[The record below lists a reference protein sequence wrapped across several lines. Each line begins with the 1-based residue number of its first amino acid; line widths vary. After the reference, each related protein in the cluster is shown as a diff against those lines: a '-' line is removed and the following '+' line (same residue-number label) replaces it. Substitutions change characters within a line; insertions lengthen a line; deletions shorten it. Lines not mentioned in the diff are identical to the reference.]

1 MAHGQAA
8 GCFRLDRE
16 EVATMASKTTAVSS
30 AQALVAG
37 TEQQF
42 ANKSVTFAGAT
53 YTSAQLVTLLQSF
66 IALYTDVIT
75 AQQQYKAK
83 LLAQRDQAPPLAATI
98 ALYRAFVLATF
109 AKQPDVLATFGLTS
123 RKTPATPKVAEKFEA
138 VLQRAATRKA
148 RNTLGKKEKLKVKGA
163 APQIEISEASAE
175 PVATSAAP
183 TVTVTTAPAGGGGGH
198 AQ

>member
-1 MAHGQAA
+1 MAPGQAA
-8 GCFRLDRE
+8 GCFEIEQR
-16 EVATMASKTTAVSS
+16 EVATMASNATTVSR

-37 TEQQF
+37 TQQQF

-53 YTSAQLVTLLQSF
+53 YTSAQLVTLLLSF
-66 IALYTDVIT
+66 IALYTDVST

-98 ALYRAFVLATF
+98 ALYKAFVLATF

-123 RKTPATPKVAEKFEA
+123 RKTPATPKVEEKFEA
-138 VLQRAATRKA
+138 VLHRAATRKA
-148 RNTLGKKEKLKVKGA
+148 RNTLGKKAKLKITGT
-163 APQIEISEASAE
+163 APQIEVSEASAE

-183 TVTVTTAPAGGGGGH
+183 TVTVTTAPAGSGGGH